1 MNRRRWSWAVLV
13 VAAAALALLCLHYS
27 KSPSQEQ
34 ITLKVIGEDY
44 SPMQGL
50 EKIKDRFTAETGLRV
65 EISRFDAETL
75 RKKSIGDFQA
85 GAANYDVIMGAF
97 YDVGLFAANG
107 WVLDVGEAL
116 SRDGWRD
123 PKLDMKNFSEP
134 ILNLSCR
141 YKDKLWALPCSAQCM
156 FLWYRTDLF
165 GDPGEQAA
173 FRARYGYD
181 LPQPTPQRSMTWA
194 QYRDVAEFFTR
205 KAGEKAAGKTLD
217 QDLYGTL
224 LQGKNH
230 VAIWFEFNNFLH
242 SFGGTFIAPDGAVV
256 ADSPQAREAL
266 TYYVGLKPFAPP
278 GTVNYNWD
286 EALSTFQSG
295 QVAMVINWSDAITAV
310 VDPKQS
316 QVFDHTGFAAVPTLR
331 EGGETASVFGGWG
344 LFVNAKSRHP
354 REAVQLIQWANRP
367 DVQIAWAQAGGIPA
381 TLSTYKS
388 PEYAKLPGSAAHL
401 AALGHLVGW
410 SNAPYSAQMISIGQD
425 LLARAMAGEIT
436 PEQALTQLAQRLR
449 GIVGSAQGT

>member
-1 MNRRRWSWAVLV
+1 MSQRRWLWVVLV
-13 VAAAALALLCLHYS
+13 VVATVATVLFLRRSDA
-27 KSPSQEQ
+27 PDREQ
-34 ITLKVIGEDY
+34 VTLKVIGEDY

-50 EKIKDRFTAETGLRV
+50 EKIKDRFTAETGHRV

-107 WVLDVGEAL
+107 WVLNVGESL

-123 PKLDMKNFSEP
+123 PKVDMNNFSEP

-141 YKDKLWALPCSAQCM
+141 YKGKLWALPCSAQCM
-156 FLWYRTDLF
+156 FLWYRSDLF

-173 FRARYGYD
+173 FRVRYGYD
-181 LPQPTPQRSMTWA
+181 LPQPAPQRSMTWA
-194 QYRDVAEFFTR
+194 QYRDVAQFFTR
-205 KAGEKAAGKTLD
+205 KAGEKAAGKTLE

-230 VAIWFEFNNFLH
+230 VALWFEFTNFLH
-242 SFGGTFIAPDGAVV
+242 SFGGTFIAPDGTVV

-266 TYYVGLKPFAPP
+266 SYYVSLKPFAPP

-310 VDPKQS
+310 MDPKQS
-316 QVFDHTGFAAVPTLR
+316 QVSDHTGFAAVPTLE
-331 EGGETASVFGGWG
+331 EGGVTASVFGGWG

-354 REAVQLIQWANRP
+354 RAAVQFIQWVNRP
-367 DVQIAWAQAGGIPA
+367 EIQIAWAQVGGIPA
-381 TLSTYKS
+381 TLSTYRS
-388 PEYAKLPGSAAHL
+388 PEYAKIPGSAAHL
-401 AALGHLVGW
+401 AALNHLVGW
-410 SNAPYSAQMISIGQD
+410 SNEPYSAQMISIGQD
-425 LLARAMAGEIT
+425 FLARAVSGELT
-436 PEQALTQLAQRLR
+436 PDQALTQIAQRLR
-449 GIVGSAQGT
+449 GIVQSPRGS